1 MRLLIMLILS
11 LCSALAVA
19 GETKP
24 FQVDEV
30 LAQQRQIRA
39 DVLAG
44 KGRYANMPNQKRS
57 ELMAKQ
63 DELTILLEGKQSSTE
78 LSQDQY
84 TEAFNTLEWIEATV
98 NNTDGER
105 MICTREKT
113 LGSNR
118 TTRTCRTAAQ
128 MEAQREFARQQMDN
142 SSIQNRRG
150 N

>member
-1 MRLLIMLILS
+1 MRLFVVLIVS
-11 LCSALAVA
+11 LFSALAVA

-30 LAQQRQIRA
+30 LAQQQQIRA
-39 DVLAG
+39 DVVAG
-44 KGRYANMPNQKRS
+44 KGRYANIPNQKRS

-63 DELTILLEGKQSSTE
+63 DELIVLLEGKQSSAE

-84 TEAFNTLEWIEATV
+84 VAAFNKLEWIEATV

-118 TTRTCRTAAQ
+118 TTRVCRTAAQ
-128 MEAQREFARQQMDN
+128 LEEQREYARQQLET
-142 SSIQNRRG
+142 G
-150 N
+150 NTQLTR

>member
-1 MRLLIMLILS
+1 MRLFVVLIVS
-11 LCSALAVA
+11 LFSTLAVA
-19 GETKP
+19 GDTKP

-30 LAQQRQIRA
+30 LAQQQQIRT
-39 DVLAG
+39 DVVAG

-63 DELTILLEGKQSSTE
+63 DELMILLEGKQSSTE

-84 TEAFNTLEWIEATV
+84 VEAFNKLEWIEATV
-98 NNTDGER
+98 NNVDSER

-118 TTRTCRTAAQ
+118 TTRVCRTAAQ
-128 MEAQREFARQQMDN
+128 LEEQREYARQQLET
-142 SSIQNRRG
+142 G
-150 N
+150 NTQLTR

>member
-1 MRLLIMLILS
+1 MRLLVVLIMS
-11 LCSALAVA
+11 LFSTLAVA

-30 LAQQRQIRA
+30 LAQQQQIRT
-39 DVLAG
+39 DVVAG

-63 DELTILLEGKQSSTE
+63 DELTILLEGKQSSSE
-78 LSQDQY
+78 LSHDQY
-84 TEAFNTLEWIEATV
+84 LEAFNTLEWIEATV
-98 NNTDGER
+98 NNLQSER
-105 MICTREKT
+105 LVCTREKT

-118 TTRTCRTAAQ
+118 TTRICRTEAQ
-128 MEAQREFARQQMDN
+128 LEAQREYARQQME
-142 SSIQNRRG
+142 SGSVQMRRG